1 MPRKRPETMKQ
12 IEVVAA
18 VIVKDGQVLA
28 TQRGYGQFKDWWE
41 FPGGKIE
48 SGESLREALRREI
61 KEELDTEIN
70 VGELIGTVQWDY
82 PDFHLTMHC
91 FICSLASEAL
101 HLNEHEAALW
111 LDRERLETVRW
122 LPADLAIMGKIRSYL
137 DSITPVR
144 N

>member
-1 MPRKRPETMKQ
+1 MKQ

-70 VGELIGTVQWDY
+70 VGELIGTVQWNY

>member
-1 MPRKRPETMKQ
+1 MKQ

-48 SGESLREALRREI
+48 SGESLREALQREI
-61 KEELDTEIN
+61 REELDTEIN